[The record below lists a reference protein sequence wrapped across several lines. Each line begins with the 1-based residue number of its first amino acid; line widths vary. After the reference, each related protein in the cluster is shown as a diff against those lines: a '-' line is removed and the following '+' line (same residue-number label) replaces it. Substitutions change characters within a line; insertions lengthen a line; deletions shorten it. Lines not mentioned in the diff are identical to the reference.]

1 MSASLSRASRSRV
14 ARILTCA
21 PALVALAAC
30 YHRSSA
36 VEEPL
41 PLERPAV
48 GLGQRSSH
56 DLIPRRFPGVDVIRT
71 RGGGF
76 LVQVH
81 SGLVGAGEPL
91 YLIDGAPVM
100 VDPNRGIDWMTLDD
114 VVQIRVHK
122 DPSETTVYGPRGV
135 SGVILIT
142 TKQGS
147 RARTPGARRR

>member
-48 GLGQRSSH
+48 GLGQRSS
-56 DLIPRRFPGVDVIRT
+56 DLIPRRFPGVDVVRT
-71 RGGGF
+71 PGGGF

-91 YLIDGAPVM
+91 YLIDGAPVV
-100 VDPNRGIDWMTLDD
+100 VDPNRGIDWLHVDD
-114 VVQIRVHK
+114 VVEIKVRK